1 MLKIWM
7 LSQFVVE
14 VDGVRLEW
22 TSRVAQSLFAYL
34 ALHMGKPIRREKL
47 AGIFWPDQSERAAR
61 CQLRHALWRIRQI
74 FAQQGLD
81 SYLFLPEDALCITL
95 CSPDWWID
103 VVELLRAT
111 HPKQP
116 FEKLMADLH
125 TYGEFLPG
133 FNGPWDEWTSDWRR
147 RIDHGFLCKGMCLLD
162 QLVQA
167 GCYYEALDWGMR
179 LLQLDYDIDLVQHKL
194 AEAVSGMGERWK
206 IAACTCPALKAPL
219 PQHEGQSS

>member
-95 CSPDWWID
+95 CSPEWWID
-103 VVELLRAT
+103 VVDLLCSTHSKQPVEKLIADLAT
-111 HPKQP
+111 H
-116 FEKLMADLH
+116 
-125 TYGEFLPG
+125 GEFLPG
-133 FNGPWDEWTSDWRR
+133 FSGAWDEWTSDWRR
-147 RIDHGFLCKGMCLLD
+147 RVDHGFLCKGMHLID
-162 QLVQA
+162 QLMQT
-167 GCYYEALDWGMR
+167 GRHYEALDWGMR
-179 LLQLDYDIDLVQHKL
+179 LLQVDYDIDLVQHKL

-206 IAACTCPALKAPL
+206 IGAHPWSQVQTLSSPL
-219 PQHEGQSS
+219 A